1 MCYIMK
7 GNYCSEAGGISSF
20 FNIVNNVFNV
30 LCSKVD
36 LYPLSESGS
45 SSIE

>member
-1 MCYIMK
+1 ME
-7 GNYCSEAGGISSF
+7 GNYCGEVVEISVF
-20 FNIVNNVFNV
+20 FNIVNNVFYV

-36 LYPLSESGS
+36 LYPLSESSG